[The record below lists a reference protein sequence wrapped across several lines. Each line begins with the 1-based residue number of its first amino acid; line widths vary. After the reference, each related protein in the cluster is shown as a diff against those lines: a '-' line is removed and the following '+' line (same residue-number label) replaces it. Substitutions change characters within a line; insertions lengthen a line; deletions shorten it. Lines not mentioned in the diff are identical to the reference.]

1 MSDSP
6 PYSNSVD
13 PLMTGDINLL
23 FEFAPDAFFLIDP
36 RHHLIDGNH
45 VAEKLTG
52 YRRAELQGPA
62 VNLVVAE
69 QRELAEALME
79 RVLAGE
85 RIGCVELGLLHREGR
100 QFEVELRAHRLLHHG
115 EDVIL
120 VIARDITQ
128 RKQAAREL
136 QEAREQLERRVADR
150 TAELQ
155 QVIHAL
161 QDEVAQ
167 RSRAEARLQQE
178 QQRWRAVIEQ
188 TQDCIIL
195 VDVDSRRIIHANP
208 AFCRLLGYEES
219 ELRELTAY
227 DFIAADW
234 PSIDR
239 NIQLVV
245 QGRHFLGQRSYRKRD
260 GSIAEMLV
268 SASLITGGD
277 REVMCIV
284 SRDLTE
290 MHQLQQQLVWSQKM
304 EAIGRMASGL
314 GHDINNL
321 LSVIGTCCD
330 VMQPLAPDGEM
341 RESLEDVREVVARGT
356 SLTRKLMAFGRRQSL
371 QLVPVAVNDLIR
383 DLQSL
388 ASRAVGPTVELLL
401 ELDPQVGQVQG
412 DPTQLEQVLMNLVLN
427 ARDAMPDGGRI
438 TITTRPVSMDREPR
452 HVRILVHDTGVG
464 MDPQTRDRVFE
475 PYFTTKG
482 SDRGTGLGLSVAFGI
497 VQQHRGLL
505 AVESSPGQGTTFRV
519 DLPVQNSDVENPSET
534 ETLSNPL

>member
-1 MSDSP
+1 
-6 PYSNSVD
+6 
-13 PLMTGDINLL
+13 
-23 FEFAPDAFFLIDP
+23 
-36 RHHLIDGNH
+36 
-45 VAEKLTG
+45 
-52 YRRAELQGPA
+52 
-62 VNLVVAE
+62 
-69 QRELAEALME
+69 
-79 RVLAGE
+79 
-85 RIGCVELGLLHREGR
+85 
-100 QFEVELRAHRLLHHG
+100 
-115 EDVIL
+115 
-120 VIARDITQ
+120 
-128 RKQAAREL
+128 
-136 QEAREQLERRVADR
+136 
-150 TAELQ
+150 
-155 QVIHAL
+155 
-161 QDEVAQ
+161 
-167 RSRAEARLQQE
+167 
-178 QQRWRAVIEQ
+178 
-188 TQDCIIL
+188 
-195 VDVDSRRIIHANP
+195 
-208 AFCRLLGYEES
+208 
-219 ELRELTAY
+219 
-227 DFIAADW
+227 
-234 PSIDR
+234 
-239 NIQLVV
+239 
-245 QGRHFLGQRSYRKRD
+245 
-260 GSIAEMLV
+260 
-268 SASLITGGD
+268 
-277 REVMCIV
+277 
-284 SRDLTE
+284 
-290 MHQLQQQLVWSQKM
+290 
-304 EAIGRMASGL
+304 MASGL

-475 PYFTTKG
+475 PYFTTEG